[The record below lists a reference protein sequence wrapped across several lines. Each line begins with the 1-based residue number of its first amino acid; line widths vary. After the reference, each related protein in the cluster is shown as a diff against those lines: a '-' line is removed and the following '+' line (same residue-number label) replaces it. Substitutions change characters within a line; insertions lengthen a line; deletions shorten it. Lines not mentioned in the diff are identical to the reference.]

1 MARISFSLSKLTNPF
16 KLGGTFAHPSLAVD
30 PTQTAIT
37 LGKLAG
43 GLAFGAVGIAVV
55 LADVSV
61 GDENPC
67 LAAIEAAEK
76 GVKVSPKKGLGFMQ
90 K

>member
-1 MARISFSLSKLTNPF
+1 MEFLNAFSHLDWALVLHLTWQ
-16 KLGGTFAHPSLAVD
+16 H
-30 PTQTAIT
+30 IT
-37 LGKLAG
+37 L
-43 GLAFGAVGIAVV
+43 VGIAVI

-76 GVKVSPKKGLGFMQ
+76 GVKVSPKKGLGFLQ